1 MKIDNGRLTAYA
13 YSLQQPRNF
22 PPNTCVEGSTRTLR
36 RDSVKAGARG
46 PELPGART
54 AGQAQ
59 AFGHADLHSPSAAH
73 SASSGLVFI

>member
-46 PELPGART
+46 PELPGGSHCGPGTGVWACRFT
-54 AGQAQ
+54 FA
-59 AFGHADLHSPSAAH
+59 LCRS
-73 SASSGLVFI
+73 